1 MFRRITASIAGLLF
15 VGNIYAAGIDETID
29 KAVKPASDFIEKYV
43 FYPIPLPGDNAMP
56 LVLCFLIFAA
66 VYCTIYF
73 GFPNIRYFKHAISTL
88 RGKYKNIE
96 SIKHPIYT
104 SSLVNIVDED
114 IVDTIRDE
122 SVQGEV
128 SHFQALS
135 SALSGTIGLGNIA
148 GVAIAIAIGGPG
160 ATVWMI
166 ISGFLGMSSKFT
178 ECTLGTKYR
187 DIGPDGTVYGGPMYY
202 LSKGLA
208 EKGYKTIG
216 KILAVVFAIFCVGG
230 SLGGGNMF
238 QSNQSAA
245 IVKDIFK
252 LDSGNTGFFIGI
264 FLAILTGVVI
274 IGGIK
279 RIGSVAEKI
288 VPFMCGIYII
298 AGLVVI
304 GLNYSYVPAAF
315 GAIFEGAFSAQSIA
329 GGVIG
334 VLIAGFRRAAFSNEA
349 GVGSAAIAHS
359 AVRTRYPASEGIVAL
374 LEPFIDTIIVCTM
387 TALIIVISNTNHH
400 FLEYG
405 SGTGLNGVA
414 LTSAAFETTLPGFSY
429 ILALAVFLFAFSTMI
444 SWSYYGLQAWLYL
457 FGRTKSNELSYK
469 VIFLIFVV
477 IGGSIQLNSVIGI
490 SDSMIL
496 AMVFPNLIGLLV
508 LSPVVKEE
516 VSRYLAAIKML
527 LGGKSDG
534 QPNRT

>member
-1 MFRRITASIAGLLF
+1 
-15 VGNIYAAGIDETID
+15 
-29 KAVKPASDFIEKYV
+29 
-43 FYPIPLPGDNAMP
+43 
-56 LVLCFLIFAA
+56 
-66 VYCTIYF
+66 
-73 GFPNIRYFKHAISTL
+73 
-88 RGKYKNIE
+88 
-96 SIKHPIYT
+96 
-104 SSLVNIVDED
+104 
-114 IVDTIRDE
+114 
-122 SVQGEV
+122 
-128 SHFQALS
+128 
-135 SALSGTIGLGNIA
+135 
-148 GVAIAIAIGGPG
+148 
-160 ATVWMI
+160 
-166 ISGFLGMSSKFT
+166 
-178 ECTLGTKYR
+178 
-187 DIGPDGTVYGGPMYY
+187 
-202 LSKGLA
+202 
-208 EKGYKTIG
+208 
-216 KILAVVFAIFCVGG
+216 
-230 SLGGGNMF
+230 
-238 QSNQSAA
+238 
-245 IVKDIFK
+245 
-252 LDSGNTGFFIGI
+252 TGFFIGI

-304 GLNYSYVPAAF
+304 GINYSYVPAAF
-315 GAIFEGAFSAQSIA
+315 GAIFEGALSAQSIA

>member
-1 MFRRITASIAGLLF
+1 MHKRILALLYTF
-15 VGNIYAAGIDETID
+15 FISGKIFAAGIDESID
-29 KAVKPASDFIEKYV
+29 SAVKPVSDLVEKYV
-43 FYPIPLPGDNAMP
+43 FYPIPLPGGNSMP

-73 GFPNIRYFKHAISTL
+73 GFPNIRYFKHAINTL
-88 RGKYKNIE
+88 RGKYKRIE
-96 SIKHPIYT
+96 SVRHPVHEK
-104 SSLVNIVDED
+104 SQVNIIDED

-122 SVQGEV
+122 SAQGEV

-160 ATVWMI
+160 ATFWMI
-166 ISGFLGMSSKFT
+166 VSGFLGMSSKFT

-208 EKGYKTIG
+208 EKGYKSLG

-238 QSNQSAA
+238 QANQSAA

-252 LDSGNTGFFIGI
+252 LDTGNTGFFIGVI
-264 FLAILTGVVI
+264 MAVMTGLVI

-279 RIGSVAEKI
+279 RIGAVAEKI
-288 VPFMCGIYII
+288 VPFMCGLYVV
-298 AGLVVI
+298 AGLIVI
-304 GLNYSYVPAAF
+304 GLNLSYVPQAF
-315 GAIFEGAFSAQSIA
+315 EQIIEGAFSAKSMA

-359 AVRTRYPASEGIVAL
+359 AVRTNYPASEGIVAL

-414 LTSAAFETTLPGFSY
+414 LTSAAFETSLPGFSY
-429 ILALAVFLFAFSTMI
+429 ILGLAVFLFAFSTMI

-457 FGRTKSNELSYK
+457 FGRTRKSELSFK
-469 VIFLIFVV
+469 VLFLIFVV

-496 AMVFPNLIGLLV
+496 AMVFPNLVGLII
-508 LSPVVKEE
+508 LSPVVKTE
-516 VSRYLAAIKML
+516 VSKYLSAIKKLLAAKNV
-527 LGGKSDG
+527 G
-534 QPNRT
+534 QSS